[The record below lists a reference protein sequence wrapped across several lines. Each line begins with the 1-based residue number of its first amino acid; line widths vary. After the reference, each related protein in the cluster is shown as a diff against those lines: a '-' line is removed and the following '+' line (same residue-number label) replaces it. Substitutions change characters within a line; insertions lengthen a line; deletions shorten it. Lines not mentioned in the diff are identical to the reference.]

1 LNEDCASFIHDDSS
15 ILVLLLTP
23 KMRRTDKRMY
33 ENKTTFLMT
42 FNDGELA
49 NLEKSKLIF
58 AEKYVKW
65 NILNSIY
72 NYKDF

>member
-1 LNEDCASFIHDDSS
+1 
-15 ILVLLLTP
+15 
-23 KMRRTDKRMY
+23 
-33 ENKTTFLMT
+33 MT